1 MANRTMQPATCRLFK
16 SISNYASRVP
26 IVLVATQKDVF
37 LNNEFQSSWK
47 ELRDKGRSPSEDLE
61 IECKELAEDKLT
73 ERARLIEEEMRRI
86 MKDDS
91 RMETCVPVSRGED
104 AMLGQGARAD
114 LYLTPLTFVRR

>member
-1 MANRTMQPATCRLFK
+1 
-16 SISNYASRVP
+16 VP